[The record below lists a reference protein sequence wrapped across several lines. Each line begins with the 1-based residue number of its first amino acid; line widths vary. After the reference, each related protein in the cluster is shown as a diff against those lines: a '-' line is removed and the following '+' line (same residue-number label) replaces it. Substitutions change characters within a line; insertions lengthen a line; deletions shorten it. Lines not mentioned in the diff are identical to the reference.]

1 MIGGYK
7 THFAGVCEFEGVK
20 TRRMLHA
27 PVSMDFK
34 HTLRS
39 YMTRGFLDLYRLIE
53 RTKEPMPEFQTTRY
67 KTRIRLE
74 TYDLRFERWLDVHD
88 YELSG
93 SASDI
98 DRLNLKLNKIAYN
111 LAEESKL
118 AAITA
123 VMREYN
129 RRTLYCRTENRER
142 FATATVKMA

>member
-1 MIGGYK
+1 
-7 THFAGVCEFEGVK
+7 
-20 TRRMLHA
+20 
-27 PVSMDFK
+27 
-34 HTLRS
+34 
-39 YMTRGFLDLYRLIE
+39 
-53 RTKEPMPEFQTTRY
+53 MPEFQTTRY

-74 TYDLRFERWLDVHD
+74 TYDLHFERWLDVHD